1 MRGFQYIPSSI
12 GLECLMFP
20 INWYTRVIRSNPV
33 HAVAIGQVEIEHT
46 GGRILWVLDLSNQEK
61 MLSSDLLDNLAI
73 EAGLRGLH
81 FLTAAV
87 SKDKYAYEV
96 LFNAGYSPSTW
107 QKIWQYKTDFQ
118 TENIPG
124 FRWRKVRSSDLLSI
138 NLLQNK
144 LILLNERAIIPP
156 VNKKPPL
163 FILFYEESVCGYAY
177 VMTAPDKVMIT
188 PIIES
193 EIPFAVSGLNILV
206 RKFFHQISACYLVQT
221 SSQRWIETAL
231 ADQIALIQP
240 RQEIMVK
247 HLAVHEKNLASNF
260 NPSRSNRHT
269 DIVTPII
276 KTNGYEDNI

>member
-20 INWYTRVIRSNPV
+20 INWYTRVIRANPV
-33 HAVAIGQVEIEHT
+33 RAVAIGQVEIEHT
-46 GGRILWVLDLSNQEK
+46 GGRILWALDLSHQEK
-61 MLSSDLLDNLAI
+61 MLSANLLDNLAV

-81 FLTAAV
+81 FLAAAV
-87 SKDKYAYEV
+87 SKDEYTYEV
-96 LFNAGYSPSTW
+96 LFNAGYSPSAW

-118 TENIPG
+118 TDNPLG
-124 FRWRKVRSSDLLSI
+124 YKWRKARPSDLLSI

-144 LILLNERAIIPP
+144 LLSPNERTIVPP
-156 VNKKPPL
+156 ANKKPPAFVL
-163 FILFYEESVCGYAY
+163 FHEETVCGYAY
-177 VMTAPDKVMIT
+177 VMTAPDKILIT

-193 EIPFAVSGLNILV
+193 EIPFTVSVINILV
-206 RKFFHQISACYLVQT
+206 RKFFRHTPVYYLVQT

-231 ADQIALIQP
+231 ADQIVLIQP
-240 RQEIMVK
+240 RHEIMVK
-247 HLAVHEKNLASNF
+247 HLAVHDKNLASNF
-260 NPSRSNRHT
+260 NHSRSNRHT